1 MPVLKY
7 VWYSNHLYLR
17 NQNGKIMDL
26 KKQIKCKEKKN
37 KRNVEMNLIFKLIV
51 GSKC

>member
-1 MPVLKY
+1 MCGTVTIFKKPK
-7 VWYSNHLYLR
+7 WSNH
-17 NQNGKIMDL
+17 GL
-26 KKQIKCKEKKN
+26 KKQIKFKEKKN